1 MLTGII
7 VLAVVGGVSIIEDP
21 PCSFACISE
30 LALQTTGSRLILL
43 VVSAVV

>member
-7 VLAVVGGVSIIEDP
+7 VLAVVRGASTVEDP

-30 LALQTTGSRLILL
+30 LALQMTGSLLILL
-43 VVSAVV
+43 VVFDVV